1 MPHRSEELFASTA
14 PYYARYRA
22 GYAPELY
29 THLTARFGLDSTRR
43 VLDIG
48 TGTGTIAL
56 ALAGHVREVVA
67 LDPEPGM
74 LAEGRRLADERGVAT
89 IDWRLGDSNSLGDM
103 DLGAFNLATLGQS
116 FHWTDRDKLLVELDD
131 LLDPAGAVVIVGGPA
146 PGTIAPA
153 PWLEVIAEV
162 RTRYLG
168 PDRRAGSGTYSH
180 PKEPHQEVVARSPFS
195 RLETVGWDRTVYR
208 SLQEVIGL
216 QLSYS
221 FSSPAQLGPDR
232 AAFEEDLRTALT
244 AFNPSGR
251 FEEHVRTEAIIA
263 TRP

>member
-22 GYAPELY
+22 GYAPGLY
-29 THLTARFGLDSTRR
+29 THLTARFGLDGTQR

-56 ALAGHVREVVA
+56 ALAGHVDEVVA

-74 LAEGRRLADERGVAT
+74 LEEGRRIAAERGITT
-89 IDWRLGDSNSLGDM
+89 IDWRLGDSDSLREM
-103 DLGAFNLATLGQS
+103 DGGFHLATFGQS
-116 FHWTDRDKLLVELDD
+116 FHWTDRDKVLIELDD
-131 LLDPAGAVVIVGGPA
+131 LLTPGGAVVIVGGPA

-180 PKEPHQEVVARSPFS
+180 PKDPHQEVVARSPFS
-195 RLETVGWDRTVYR
+195 HVETVGWDRTVER
-208 SLQEVIGL
+208 TLQEVIGL

-232 AAFEEDLRTALT
+232 AAFEEDLRTALS
-244 AFNPSGR
+244 AFNPLGR